1 MAFVLEAWRWRP
13 LLCLSLGLVRIVVS
27 LYSYDLF
34 VGVCAI
40 VFFFL
45 PWVKMERF
53 SWVMRNSLSCITTAS
68 LARDQ
73 QRLTD
78 LLKLAINLLQP
89 HV

>member
-1 MAFVLEAWRWRP
+1 M
-13 LLCLSLGLVRIVVS
+13 IVVS

-40 VFFFL
+40 VFFFFL

-53 SWVMRNSLSCITTAS
+53 SWVMRTSLSCITTAS
-68 LARDQ
+68 LARYQ

-78 LLKLAINLLQP
+78 LLKLATNLLQP